1 MTSRNWLNSN
11 SANTNQ
17 QLKIFN
23 NKFHKTN
30 ESSNNSIKTYKSRK
44 TKSIKAISRFSF
56 WSIMKKSSEES

>member
-1 MTSRNWLNSN
+1 MISRNWLNSN

-23 NKFHKTN
+23 NKFHKNN
-30 ESSNNSIKTYKSRK
+30 ESSNSLIKTYKSRK